1 MFDYPMIPEVIPL
14 GAILFNFLFILIAI
28 PIEAYILNKR
38 LKFDK
43 RTSSYYAIAINL
55 FSNAI
60 GWIVFFFLEPF
71 LAVQLKSE
79 LISYIFFHRFISS
92 NIQMIIILTAFIIFF
107 STFFIKVVL
116 LRVLLLSLTELK
128 KSESEPVNINKRRNS
143 RQDNQLKIQN
153 TNLVTAVLIANAL
166 SYSAISIILFLIP
179 RQV

>member
-28 PIEAYILNKR
+28 PIEAYILNRR

-60 GWIVFFFLEPF
+60 GWIIFFFLEPF

-79 LISYIFFHRFISS
+79 LISYIFFHRFISF
-92 NIQMIIILTAFIIFF
+92 NIQTIIILTAFIIFF
-107 STFFIKVVL
+107 STFFIKVLL
-116 LRVLLLSLTELK
+116 LRFLLLSLSDFK
-128 KSESEPVNINKRRNS
+128 KIEPVNINKRRNS
-143 RQDNQLKIQN
+143 RQDNKLKIQN

-166 SYSAISIILFLIP
+166 SYSAISLILFLIP